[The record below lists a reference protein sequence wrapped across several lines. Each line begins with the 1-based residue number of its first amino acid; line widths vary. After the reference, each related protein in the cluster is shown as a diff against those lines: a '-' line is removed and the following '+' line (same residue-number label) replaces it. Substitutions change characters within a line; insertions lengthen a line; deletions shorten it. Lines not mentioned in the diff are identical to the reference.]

1 MSEHLVCEDKTD
13 EAVRTIPMRMP
24 APNGPLVGVQLRQR
38 GLYGPHWNGIRAA
51 FAAGAGGAK
60 EDFLPLMERLVEA
73 GHRLFAVD
81 QCGQHETPGVED
93 PDAYSLGS
101 LATDLAVSITAACA
115 RKPVHLVGHGAGA
128 LVVARAVADAAS
140 RTVASP
146 SKYRSLT
153 LIAPCWD
160 SPPAGDCV
168 ESSDWERLVAVQH
181 RGGDMS
187 EERRTVVRQR
197 LARSHPLALRQ
208 MASAVADP
216 DLVPLL
222 RATGLPVLVV
232 SGAEDTL
239 ISPSRTEELAR
250 QLGARHS
257 VVAGAGHLPH
267 LDTPDALAE
276 ILQAFW
282 NEQGQEWTHTVPP
295 AVP

>member
-1 MSEHLVCEDKTD
+1 MSERLVCEDKTD
-13 EAVRTIPMRMP
+13 EAVRTIPTWMP

-38 GLYGPHWNGIRAA
+38 GLYNPHWNGVRAA

-73 GHRLFAVD
+73 GHRLYAVD
-81 QCGQHETPGVED
+81 QCGQNETPGVEN
-93 PDAYSLGS
+93 PGAYTLAS
-101 LATDLAVSITAACA
+101 LANDLAVSITAVCA

-128 LVVARAVADAAS
+128 LVAAQAVADAVG
-140 RTVASP
+140 REVASP

-160 SPPAGDCV
+160 GLPAGGCV

-187 EERRTVVRQR
+187 EERRTLVRQR
-197 LARSHPLALRQ
+197 LTRSHPLALRH
-208 MASAVADP
+208 MASAFADA
-216 DLVPLL
+216 DLVSRV

-232 SGAEDTL
+232 AGAEDAL
-239 ISPSRTEELAR
+239 VPQPFTEELAR
-250 QLGARHS
+250 RLGARHS

-267 LDTPDALAE
+267 LDAPDDLAE

-282 NEQGQEWTHTVPP
+282 EEQGAEWTHSAPP